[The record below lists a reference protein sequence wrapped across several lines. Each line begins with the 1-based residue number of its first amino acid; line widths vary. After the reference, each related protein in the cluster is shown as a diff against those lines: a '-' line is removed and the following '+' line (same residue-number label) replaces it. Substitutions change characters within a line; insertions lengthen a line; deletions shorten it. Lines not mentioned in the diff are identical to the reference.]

1 MSSIVHTKETRVAAA
16 LTKAAVVLIATVTL
30 GACSS
35 VNGTFAT
42 EGSMLRGPASDKYPV
57 QVASAREGLTIV
69 VKPHV
74 FALGRDD
81 KNRVAWLAE
90 TYKHVGHGEIWVV
103 APTGSA
109 NSAASIGAAAEIAK
123 VMVDRGIKP
132 TSIKMNSYQA
142 ASTDD
147 EAPITV
153 LFKRYHAYAQD
164 CKGWRDNVAFTPM
177 NASSKNLGCASQ
189 SNLAA
194 MVEDPYDLV
203 EPRGIDPADA
213 ARRATVFGKYRAGE
227 STQSQR
233 TSDESG
239 AVSEIGDSE

>member
-1 MSSIVHTKETRVAAA
+1 MMVTKVILA
-16 LTKAAVVLIATVTL
+16 LIATVSL
-30 GACSS
+30 GACQSME
-35 VNGTFAT
+35 GTFAA
-42 EGSMLRGPASDKYPV
+42 EGSSMRAPGPDKYPL
-57 QVASAREGLTIV
+57 QVVSAREGLTIV

-74 FALGRDD
+74 FALSRDD

-90 TYKHVGHGEIWVV
+90 TYKHVGHGDIWVV

-123 VMVDRGIKP
+123 VMVDQGIKP
-132 TSIKMNSYQA
+132 TSIRMNAYQA
-142 ASTDD
+142 GSTDD

-164 CKGWRDNVAFTPM
+164 CENWRDDVAFTPM
-177 NASSKNLGCASQ
+177 NATSRNFGCTSQ

-194 MVEDPYDLV
+194 LVEDPYDLS
-203 EPRGIDPADA
+203 EPRGIDPTDA
-213 ARRATVFGKYRAGE
+213 ARRTTVFGNYRAGLP
-227 STQSQR
+227 TRTQR

-239 AVSEIGDSE
+239 TVSDVAVND